1 MNKII
6 DNLSMPIK
14 IKILTDNS
22 SLLIFKNKT
31 GISSFILKMLSKE
44 LKGKSNTNL
53 LISGGTSLNVLLS
66 LINSKINVLNKLNIF
81 LTDER
86 IVEVNSNLANQK
98 KILKLFFKKKKINKP
113 NFLSLISEINKLS
126 GYDQTMNLS
135 KLYPKP
141 KNIPLSIFGVGS
153 DGHVASLHVSI
164 KLLYKDKNF
173 IICKK
178 KDENFDRISLTYDYL
193 CRLPFLILI
202 IEDTKK
208 VKILKK
214 IISLNR
220 KSNLPIIKLMRA
232 HQGKIF
238 ILTTKYYIRKI

>member
-86 IVEVNSNLANQK
+86 IVE
-98 KILKLFFKKKKINKP
+98 
-113 NFLSLISEINKLS
+113 
-126 GYDQTMNLS
+126 
-135 KLYPKP
+135 
-141 KNIPLSIFGVGS
+141 
-153 DGHVASLHVSI
+153 
-164 KLLYKDKNF
+164 
-173 IICKK
+173 
-178 KDENFDRISLTYDYL
+178 
-193 CRLPFLILI
+193 
-202 IEDTKK
+202 
-208 VKILKK
+208 
-214 IISLNR
+214 
-220 KSNLPIIKLMRA
+220 
-232 HQGKIF
+232 
-238 ILTTKYYIRKI
+238 